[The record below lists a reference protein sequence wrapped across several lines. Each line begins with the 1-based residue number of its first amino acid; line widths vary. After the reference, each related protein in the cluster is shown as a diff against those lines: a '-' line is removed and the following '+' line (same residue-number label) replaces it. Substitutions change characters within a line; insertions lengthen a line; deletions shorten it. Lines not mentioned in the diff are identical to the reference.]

1 MRQEDALPHRAELLA
16 LSLPSFVFS
25 GYELARKSYLPVL
38 LAGAA
43 GLDLVQTGLILTIV
57 HGWSILVEVLFGMIC
72 DMAPDPR
79 WRRSFWVATGTVLQL
94 LGGAVLW
101 LAPPHGRSVFLWL
114 LGLLP
119 LASGW
124 VLSNL
129 AHGAW
134 ALEQASGVLA
144 RGRIFGARA
153 QAGMAGSILFAMVLL
168 WSKHTGIGLAGGGL
182 DDFYVILLLTLIGAP
197 LVHGWLIWRVKERGG
212 GQTSPR
218 LDWAGVVKP
227 FQVCIASPA
236 DRRLASLFLLVGVHM
251 AVIGGSFLFIARH
264 RLALPDWGTPG
275 ILAQSLAAM
284 VGTGIA
290 PGLLKRM
297 PPLRMLG
304 VVFALNLVLA
314 LALPLLPV
322 GQAAPLLAWSAG
334 TGATMAVDFMLLRVV
349 LGQRLDRDRQRNGDA
364 PAAAFYAG
372 FHLPLNIGVML
383 GTALLFR
390 GMAWTGLNDHGF
402 ALTWLTC
409 GLAALCLVSALG
421 CVIALRQA
429 LRAEEGS
436 HSASGELNIRIS
448 RNEKSFI

>member
-1 MRQEDALPHRAELLA
+1 MMREDAPLGRAPLLA

-25 GYELARKSYLPVL
+25 GYELGRKSYLPVL
-38 LAGAA
+38 LSGAA
-43 GLDLVQTGLILTIV
+43 GLNLTQTGLILTIV

-79 WRRSFWVATGTVLQL
+79 WRRSFWVVAGTVLQL
-94 LGGAVLW
+94 LGGAILW
-101 LAPPHGRSVFLWL
+101 LAPPHDRSVFFWL

-153 QAGMAGSILFAMVLL
+153 QAGMAGSILFAAVLL
-168 WSKHTGIGLAGGGL
+168 WSKHAARGL
-182 DDFYVILLLTLIGAP
+182 DDFYIILLLTLIGAP

-227 FQVCIASPA
+227 FQLCLASPA

-251 AVIGGSFLFIARH
+251 AVIGGSFLFIARD

-284 VGTGIA
+284 LGTGIA
-290 PGLLKRM
+290 PGLLRRM
-297 PPLRMLG
+297 PPLRMLAL
-304 VVFALNLVLA
+304 VFALNLALA
-314 LALPLLPV
+314 LALPWLPV
-322 GQAAPLLAWSAG
+322 RQVLPLMVWSAG

-349 LGQRLDRDRQRNGDA
+349 LGQRLDRDRLRHGDA

-383 GTALLFR
+383 GTALLFH
-390 GMAWTGLNDHGF
+390 GMAWAGPGDHGF
-402 ALTWLTC
+402 ALSWLVC
-409 GLAALCLVSALG
+409 ALAALCLVPALG
-421 CVIALRQA
+421 CVIALRRA
-429 LRAEEGS
+429 LRREERPQGV
-436 HSASGELNIRIS
+436 ADNLNIRIS
-448 RNEKSFI
+448 SNINSLI

>member
-1 MRQEDALPHRAELLA
+1 MRQEDAPPGRAELLA

-38 LAGAA
+38 LSGAA
-43 GLDLVQTGLILTIV
+43 GLDLAQTGLILTIV

-94 LGGAVLW
+94 LGGAVVW
-101 LAPPHGRSVFLWL
+101 LAPVHDRSVTLWL

-134 ALEQASGVLA
+134 ALEQASGVPA
-144 RGRIFGARA
+144 RGRIFGGRA

-168 WSKHTGIGLAGGGL
+168 WSKHAARGL

-197 LVHGWLIWRVKERGG
+197 LVHGLLIWRVRERGG
-212 GQTSPR
+212 GGISPR

-227 FQVCIASPA
+227 FQLCIASPA
-236 DRRLASLFLLVGVHM
+236 DRWLASLFLLVGVHM
-251 AVIGGSFLFIARH
+251 AVIGSSFLFIARH
-264 RLALPDWGTPG
+264 RLALPEWGTPG
-275 ILAQSLAAM
+275 ILTQSLAAM

-290 PGLLKRM
+290 PGLLRRM

-304 VVFALNLVLA
+304 VVFALNLMLA

-322 GQAAPLLAWSAG
+322 GQVAPLLLWSAG

-349 LGQRLDRDRQRNGDA
+349 LGQRLDRDRLRHGDA

-383 GTALLFR
+383 GTTLLFQ
-390 GMAWTGLNDHGF
+390 GMAWTGLSNHGL
-402 ALTWLTC
+402 ALTELTC
-409 GLAALCLVSALG
+409 GLAALCLVPALG
-421 CVIALRQA
+421 CVLMLRQA
-429 LRAEEGS
+429 LLTEEQPRRIRRI
-436 HSASGELNIRIS
+436 LNSRIFIMI
-448 RNEKSFI
+448 KSFI

>member
-1 MRQEDALPHRAELLA
+1 MRQDDAPPGRGELLA

-38 LAGAA
+38 LSGAA
-43 GLDLVQTGLILTIV
+43 GLDLGQTGLILTIV

-79 WRRSFWVATGTVLQL
+79 WRRSFWVATGTVLQG

-101 LAPPHGRSVFLWL
+101 LAPVHGRSMFVWL

-144 RGRIFGARA
+144 RGRIFGGRA
-153 QAGMAGSILFAMVLL
+153 QAAMAGSILFAMILL
-168 WSKHTGIGLAGGGL
+168 WSKHAAQGL

-197 LVHGWLIWRVKERGG
+197 LAHGWLIWRVRERGG
-212 GQTSPR
+212 GEVSPR

-227 FQVCIASPA
+227 FRLCVASPA
-236 DRRLASLFLLVGVHM
+236 DRWLASLFLLVGVHM
-251 AVIGGSFLFIARH
+251 AVIGSSFLFIARH

-275 ILAQSLAAM
+275 ILTQSLAAM

-290 PGLLKRM
+290 PGLLRRM
-297 PPLRMLG
+297 APLRMLG
-304 VVFALNLVLA
+304 VVFVLNLMLA

-322 GQAAPLLAWSAG
+322 GQIVPLLAWSAG

-349 LGQRLDRDRQRNGDA
+349 LGQRLDRDRMRHGDA

-390 GMAWTGLNDHGF
+390 GMAWTGLRDHGF
-402 ALTWLTC
+402 ALTALTC
-409 GLAALCLVSALG
+409 GLAVLCLVPALG
-421 CVIALRQA
+421 CVAMLHQA
-429 LRAEEGS
+429 LLSEEQP
-436 HSASGELNIRIS
+436 HRIKRILNSRIFIMI
-448 RNEKSFI
+448 KSLI